1 MDGAN
6 PYAPPE
12 AALAER
18 VSELEPVLPA
28 WLLQGHTLLVRHGAT
43 LPDVCLYTGEPTT
56 RGQRLLY
63 PLSWMP
69 LWYLILVV
77 LLAPGVAVVSFT
89 HFRRTSSA
97 VLSFGPAGRRRH
109 RQFLGTVV
117 AASASGVGMLLALDL
132 GQPAIAVL
140 FLLCLIGFA
149 VAGLVVRTFSV
160 AKIGRKYV
168 RLRLRPAVA
177 AAFARLPPPGA
188 ISRPAGGG
196 VL

>member
-1 MDGAN
+1 
-6 PYAPPE
+6 
-12 AALAER
+12 
-18 VSELEPVLPA
+18 V
-28 WLLQGHTLLVRHGAT
+28 
-43 LPDVCLYTGEPTT
+43 
-56 RGQRLLY
+56 
-63 PLSWMP
+63 
-69 LWYLILVV
+69 ILVLV
-77 LLAPGVAVVSFT
+77 LAPGVAVVSFT
-89 HFRRTSSA
+89 HFRRMSSV

-117 AASASGVGMLLALDL
+117 AASASGAGMLLAVDL

-140 FLLCLIGFA
+140 LLLCLIGFA

-160 AKIGRKYV
+160 AKIGRRYA

-177 AAFARLPPPGA
+177 AAFARLPPPRA